1 MLQTYSPFDCYPSN
15 FRQNW
20 HCFCE
25 LTPALPR
32 FDSIYERVDWTG
44 VFIIDNHWWANWL
57 L

>member
-1 MLQTYSPFDCYPSN
+1 MLQTYSPFNCYPSN